1 MAIVVA
7 SIPLKVLVH
16 ELQYEQYNGI
26 NSYGDDTFLEAI
38 NISNVRV
45 EETVEFKRDISENT
59 VNPKYVIFYDG
70 KHSNPQGVQFKE
82 RSKIT
87 FNGTVMVIN
96 KVLTFNQPFSTQ
108 LHHIEVECL

>member
-1 MAIVVA
+1 MAP

-26 NSYGDDTFLEAI
+26 NSYGDDTFLEPI

-45 EETVEFKRDISENT
+45 EETVEFRRDVSENI
-59 VNPKYVIFYDG
+59 VIPKYVIFYDA
-70 KHSNPQGVQFKE
+70 KNSNPQGVSFKE

-87 FNGTVMVIN
+87 FNGTVAVISE
-96 KVLTFNQPFSTQ
+96 VLTFNQPFSTE
-108 LHHIEVECL
+108 LHHIEIECL